1 MNEEGKKT
9 GVTGVIGDQG
19 PKGQVLDL
27 PTFEQNKEWISKV
40 FCENMELKNEIARL
54 KNLIKSQAAYIAK
67 SMV

>member
-9 GVTGVIGDQG
+9 GVAGVIGDQG
-19 PKGQVLDL
+19 PNGQVLL
-27 PTFEQNKEWISKV
+27 EQNKEWISKV
-40 FCENMELKNEIARL
+40 FCENIELKNEIARL